1 MNVRWM
7 ALTLALPLIAAEP
20 AGYRYWSAA
29 ELRGFAK
36 TLAPKLDEHKIAV
49 ADKIIDQGSYF
60 AAMVHREGGTGIAE
74 MHQNWADVY
83 MISSGS
89 GTLVVGGTI
98 PGGKDIA
105 PGETRGPAVEGGT
118 RQKLAAGDIVHI
130 ASKTPHNVLV
140 EPGGQITYF
149 ILKVKE

>member
-1 MNVRWM
+1 MKVRLM
-7 ALTLALPLIAAEP
+7 ALMLALPLIAAEP
-20 AGYRYWSAA
+20 AGYKYWSAA
-29 ELRGFAK
+29 ELRGYAK

-49 ADKIIDQGSYF
+49 ADKIIDHGSYF
-60 AAMVHREGGTGIAE
+60 AAMVHREGGNGIAE

-118 RQKLAAGDIVHI
+118 RQKLVTGDIVHI
-130 ASKTPHNVLV
+130 PSKTPHNVLV
-140 EPGGQITYF
+140 DPGAQITYF